1 MNSLDTLNRLSAAI
15 ILFVLLTLG
24 VFGCFALHST
34 AVAAHALR
42 SAAEAGEFD
51 RKTTALQIGMAALAL
66 LAICTKFALMYTRR
80 VYRRRADAEVRR
92 HVETL
97 ERAALTDS
105 LTGLGNHRAF
115 YEQFEREVARA
126 RRHNLAL
133 SLVLMDVDDFKA
145 LNDTRGHKHGDDI
158 LVAVAQALR
167 GSRAEDVAYRIG
179 GDEFAMLLVE
189 TDSEGARTAGAR
201 LQQRVRNL
209 IAPVTVSVG
218 VCTAVRDHDE
228 HDLYECADA
237 ALYAAKSNGRDAVV
251 CYEDV
256 ERDAVVFSNKKASAL
271 RALLELPRVDVA
283 FQPIWSLAES
293 HVFGLEALCRPPSD
307 CGLSGPQEAF
317 DVAERIRRTA
327 ELDELCVRSVFDAA
341 RTLPPDVFLFV
352 NVAPDSLSHPLLSPQ
367 RWLQLIA
374 RAGLRPSQVVIELT
388 ERRISN
394 PDHVLRMLGALRA
407 EGVSIALDD
416 TGSGYAG
423 LNLLTQAPF
432 DFVKIDRGIVTG
444 AQHNQRTRAVLAGII
459 AIAREAGS
467 FVIAEGIEN
476 MQHLQFLRELQHQR
490 HDLSFGVHGAQ
501 GYLLGRPR
509 IGNPRLEP
517 FLQYASLLDAAA
529 DAGADTENGSSLLE
543 AVSS

>member
-1 MNSLDTLNRLSAAI
+1 MNSLDTLNRLAAVL

-24 VFGCFALHST
+24 VFGCVALHST
-34 AVAAHALR
+34 VVAAHALQGTADLR
-42 SAAEAGEFD
+42 DFD
-51 RKTTALQIGMAALAL
+51 RKTSALQMGMAAFALLGVCTKLAL
-66 LAICTKFALMYTRR
+66 IYTRR

-92 HVETL
+92 HVESL

-133 SLVLMDVDDFKA
+133 SLVLMDVDDFKT

-189 TDSEGARTAGAR
+189 TDSDGARTAGAR

-218 VCTAVRDHDE
+218 VCTAVRDHDQ

-271 RALLELPRVDVA
+271 RALLDLPRVDVA

-327 ELDELCVRSVFDAA
+327 ELDELCVRSVFHAA

-352 NVAPDSLSHPLLSPQ
+352 NVAPDSLSHPLLAPQ

-394 PDHVLRMLGALRA
+394 PEHVLRMLEALRA

-432 DFVKIDRGIVTG
+432 DFVKIDRSIVTG
-444 AQHNQRTRAVLAGII
+444 APDNQRTRAVLAGII

-476 MQHLQFLRELQHQR
+476 MQHLQFLRELQYQR

-509 IGNPRLEP
+509 IGDPRLEP
-517 FLQYASLLDAAA
+517 FLQYASLLDA
-529 DAGADTENGSSLLE
+529 DSYESETGTLLLE
-543 AVSS
+543 ASLSS